1 MKYWKFS
8 QETKL
13 KQKLFA
19 NGGKEVGNFFQD
31 WDHIFSPVISTF
43 DSNESHLETRLGDML
58 SLTLL
63 PTGEGG
69 GDFYPTSPDYQLPL

>member
-19 NGGKEVGNFFQD
+19 NGEKEVGNFFQD

-43 DSNESHLETRLGDML
+43 DSNESHLETRFGDML

-63 PTGEGG
+63 PTGGG